1 MQGITDSLGEDEEMK
16 RAVLSLIVACSV
28 WACSPKSET
37 ASETPP
43 PTEPAA
49 AAHETAAEV
58 KEVDVADLKR
68 RLDAGE
74 DIFLLDVRN
83 PDELV
88 EHGMIAG
95 AVNIPID
102 NLEARLSE
110 VPKDKP
116 IVTYCMRG
124 GRASRAAELLRN
136 HGYDQPIESGG
147 ITAWK
152 DAGYEVV
159 QPKTE

>member
-1 MQGITDSLGEDEEMK
+1 MLWLVISFAL
-16 RAVLSLIVACSV
+16 
-28 WACSPKSET
+28 WACSPTE
-37 ASETPP
+37 ETPAAG
-43 PTEPAA
+43 EKAPAA
-49 AAHETAAEV
+49 AAPAAAEV
-58 KEVDVADLKR
+58 PVVDVASLKQ

-83 PDELV
+83 PDEIV

-95 AVNIPID
+95 SVNIPID
-102 NLEARLSE
+102 QLEARVSE

-124 GRASRAAELLRN
+124 GRADRAAQLLRSK
-136 HGYDQPIESGG
+136 GYDQPIESGG

-152 DAGYEVV
+152 EAGYEVV
-159 QPKTE
+159 QPKSE